1 MTRRSYYDVLGVGKS
16 SSEQE
21 IKKAY
26 RKLALQWH
34 PDKNPNN
41 KSEAENKFK
50 QIAEAYEV
58 LSDKSK
64 RSIYDR
70 HGIEGLKGGVRT
82 ASPRRSA
89 NTRRSA
95 PFDFHAYPD
104 FHFRSPFDVFRDFFG
119 GRDPFAEFF
128 SARDPFFAPFAFHA
142 DPFDPFD
149 SYFASPFVRR
159 PTSAK
164 PSTYRSQRPKT
175 EKSENI
181 LAGDHR
187 YDPWWHSPRANKLQ
201 DEGGVFTTTSFTSSG
216 VPGKAAAVS
225 KTSTCARVIEGKQMV
240 TKKTIKDGVETVEV
254 LEDGKLM
261 SRTIHLTVKK
271 PLPKA

>member
-1 MTRRSYYDVLGVGKS
+1 MTRRSYYDVLGVAKGAN
-16 SSEQE
+16 EQE

-70 HGIEGLKGGVRT
+70 YGAEGLKGGART
-82 ASPRRSA
+82 ASPRRSTS
-89 NTRRSA
+89 TRRGA

-128 SARDPFFAPFAFHA
+128 SARDPFFMPFAFHA
-142 DPFDPFD
+142 DPFD
-149 SYFASPFVRR
+149 SYFNGFVRH

-164 PSTYRSQRPKT
+164 PPACRTPRTKVEKT
-175 EKSENI
+175 DIYN
-181 LAGDHR
+181 GDHR
-187 YDPWWHSPRANKLQ
+187 YDPWRHSSIHKLP
-201 DEGGVFTTTSFTSSG
+201 DDCVGGVFTTTSFSSSG
-216 VPGKAAAVS
+216 PGKAATVS
-225 KTSTCARVIEGKQMV
+225 KTSTSARMMDGKKVM
-240 TKKTIKDGVETVEV
+240 TKRTLKDGVETVEV

-271 PLPKA
+271 PVPKA